1 MRLASLTFA
10 TLALLAT
17 SATAEPVRLTSTE
30 LDGVTGGLY
39 RDVGIRGLA
48 LQLSRKAM
56 TKDSV
61 PSSGL
66 TFSESLAPAGGLGP
80 RAVLREITTVFQ
92 GS

>member
-17 SATAEPVRLTSTE
+17 PATAEPIRLTDTE
-30 LDGVTGGLY
+30 LNGVTGGLY

-48 LQLSRKAM
+48 LKLGRQA
-56 TKDSV
+56 TTNDPI

-66 TFSESLAPAGGLGP
+66 TFSESLAPAAGLGT
-80 RAVLREITTVFQ
+80 RAVLHKVTVFQ
-92 GS
+92 GR

>member
-39 RDVGIRGLA
+39 RDVGIIPTLRYFDSPGL
-48 LQLSRKAM
+48 
-56 TKDSV
+56 
-61 PSSGL
+61 
-66 TFSESLAPAGGLGP
+66 
-80 RAVLREITTVFQ
+80 
-92 GS
+92 